1 MRKNDS
7 MLFLSDLHNK
17 KEMAMALNVDAGYEK
32 YRGKFMSE
40 CMLIVHHLFVL
51 VAHGKC

>member
-1 MRKNDS
+1 

-17 KEMAMALNVDAGYEK
+17 REMAMELNVDAGHEK

-40 CMLIVHHLFVL
+40 CMLIVHNLFAL
-51 VAHGKC
+51 VAHGKY